1 MPIPIKNDAQ
11 QRVLQALA
19 YMIERGY
26 GIGKAAAL
34 NRTTPTT
41 MKKYMAYAGIKYK
54 IENRKAVI
62 ERTMEQKVNQFMLN
76 MSSGMSATRAA
87 REARTTV
94 KTMSKQKIEGD
105 DIIVKQGSRWSLN
118 VFVLYDHSLV
128 IYGHIVG
135 MDGKIQGMLEEED
148 GTIQSPDAPFIW
160 WQIDFD
166 NFISTLPDTQVGEFW
181 SQDIVE
187 WLRSELEIPLIV
199 NDTLAESFLGN
210 FEVGADANAD
220 GRIDEEGDMK
230 LTILEDLL
238 SRYKVRMHNTINYG
252 LDDNHP
258 IGTINYITKDE
269 LGEISSQGLFQ
280 IFYVKDTPLAYPKD
294 GPLDITFEYDLKDE
308 RF

>member
-1 MPIPIKNDAQ
+1 MPIPIKQDAQ

-26 GIGKAAAL
+26 GISKAAAL
-34 NRTTPTT
+34 NGTTPQTI
-41 MKKYMAYAGIKYK
+41 KKYMAYSGMKYK
-54 IENRKAVI
+54 IKNRKVVI
-62 ERTMEQKVNQFMLN
+62 ERNMEQKVNQFLLN
-76 MSSGMSATRAA
+76 MSSGMSASRAS

-94 KTMSKQKIEGD
+94 RTMSKQKIDEA
-105 DIIVKQGSRWSLN
+105 DIIIKEGRRWSLN

-135 MDGKIQGMLEEED
+135 MDDKIQGMLEEDD

-166 NFISTLPDTQVGEFW
+166 NFVSTLPDTEVGEFW
-181 SQDIVE
+181 SKDIVD
-187 WLRSELEIPLIV
+187 WLRSQLEIPLIA
-199 NDTLAESFLGN
+199 NDTLAETFLGN
-210 FEVGADANAD
+210 FEVGADALSE
-220 GRIDEEGDMK
+220 GRVDDEGDMK

-238 SRYKVRMHNTINYG
+238 SRYKVRMHTTVNYG

-258 IGTINYITKDE
+258 IGTINYIKKE
-269 LGEISSQGLFQ
+269 NLGIVASEGLFQ

-294 GPLDITFEYDLKDE
+294 GPLELTFEYNLEDE

>member
-1 MPIPIKNDAQ
+1 MPIPINIDAQ

-34 NRTTPTT
+34 NRTTPKT

-76 MSSGMSATRAA
+76 MSSGMSATRAS

-94 KTMSKQKIEGD
+94 KTMKKQKIKGD

-135 MDGKIQGMLEEED
+135 MDGNIQGMVEEED

-181 SQDIVE
+181 SEDIVE
-187 WLRSELEIPLIV
+187 WLRSELEIPLIA
-199 NDTLAESFLGN
+199 NATLAESFLGN
-210 FEVGADANAD
+210 FEVGADATAE
-220 GRIDEEGDMK
+220 GRIDEAGDMK
-230 LTILEDLL
+230 LTILENLL

-258 IGTINYITKDE
+258 IGTINFITKDE
-269 LGEISSQGLFQ
+269 LGERNAQGLFQ
-280 IFYVKDTPLAYPKD
+280 IFYVKDAPLAYPKD
-294 GPLDITFEYDLKDE
+294 GPLDITFEYDLTDE

>member
-1 MPIPIKNDAQ
+1 
-11 QRVLQALA
+11 
-19 YMIERGY
+19 
-26 GIGKAAAL
+26 
-34 NRTTPTT
+34 

-105 DIIVKQGSRWSLN
+105 DIIVKHGSRWSLN

-135 MDGKIQGMLEEED
+135 MDGNIQGMLEEED

-181 SQDIVE
+181 SPDIVE

-210 FEVGADANAD
+210 FEVGADATAD
-220 GRIDEEGDMK
+220 GRVGEEGDMK

-269 LGEISSQGLFQ
+269 LEERSSQGLFQ

-294 GPLDITFEYDLKDE
+294 GPLELTFEYNLRNE

>member
-1 MPIPIKNDAQ
+1 MPIPIKPDAQ

-26 GIGKAAAL
+26 GIGKAAAF
-34 NRTTPTT
+34 NRTTPQT

-62 ERTMEQKVNQFMLN
+62 ERTMEQKVNQFLLN
-76 MSSGMSATRAA
+76 MSGGMSASKAA

-94 KTMSKQKIEGD
+94 KTMSKQKIDGD
-105 DIIVKQGSRWSLN
+105 DIIVKDGRRWSLN

-135 MDGKIQGMLEEED
+135 MDGKIQGMLEEDD

-166 NFISTLPDTQVGEFW
+166 NFVSTLPDTEVGEFW
-181 SQDIVE
+181 SDDIVE
-187 WLRSELEIPLIV
+187 WLRSELEIPLIA
-199 NDTLAESFLGN
+199 NETLSESFLGN
-210 FEVGADANAD
+210 LEVEADALAD
-220 GRIDEEGDMK
+220 GRVEDDGEMK

-238 SRYKVRMHNTINYG
+238 SRYKVRMHTTVNYG

-258 IGTINYITKDE
+258 IGTINYIKKE
-269 LGEISSQGLFQ
+269 NLGVVSSKGLFQ
-280 IFYVKDTPLAYPKD
+280 IFYVKDIPLAYPKE
-294 GPLDITFEYDLKDE
+294 GPLEMTFEYDLEDE
-308 RF
+308 RI

>member
-1 MPIPIKNDAQ
+1 MPIPIKPDAQ

-26 GIGKAAAL
+26 GIGKAAAF
-34 NRTTPTT
+34 NRTTPQT

-62 ERTMEQKVNQFMLN
+62 ERTMEQKVNQFLLN
-76 MSSGMSATRAA
+76 MSGGMSASRAA

-94 KTMSKQKIEGD
+94 KTMSKQKIDGD
-105 DIIVKQGSRWSLN
+105 DIIVKDGRRWSLN

-135 MDGKIQGMLEEED
+135 MDGKIQGMLEEDD

-166 NFISTLPDTQVGEFW
+166 NFVSTLPDTEVGEFW
-181 SQDIVE
+181 SDDIVE
-187 WLRSELEIPLIV
+187 WLRSELEIPLIA
-199 NDTLAESFLGN
+199 NETLSESFLGN
-210 FEVGADANAD
+210 LEVEADALAD
-220 GRIDEEGDMK
+220 GRVEDDGEMK

-238 SRYKVRMHNTINYG
+238 SRYKVRMHTTVNYG

-258 IGTINYITKDE
+258 IGTINYIKKE
-269 LGEISSQGLFQ
+269 NLGVVSF
-280 IFYVKDTPLAYPKD
+280 
-294 GPLDITFEYDLKDE
+294 
-308 RF
+308 

>member
-1 MPIPIKNDAQ
+1 MPIPIKADAQ

-34 NRTTPTT
+34 NRTTPQT
-41 MKKYMAYAGIKYK
+41 MKKYMAYTGIKYK

-62 ERTMEQKVNQFMLN
+62 ERNIQQKVNQFLLN
-76 MSSGMSATRAA
+76 MSSGASATKAA

-94 KTMSKQKIEGD
+94 KTMKKQKIDGK
-105 DIIVKQGSRWSLN
+105 DIIFKDGWKWSLN
-118 VFVLYDHSLV
+118 VFILYDHSLV

-135 MDGKIQGMLEEED
+135 MDDKIQGMLEEDD

-166 NFISTLPDTQVGEFW
+166 NFISTLPDTKVGEFW
-181 SQDIVE
+181 SKDIVE
-187 WLRSELEIPLIV
+187 WLRSELEIPLIA
-199 NDTLAESFLGN
+199 NDTLVESFLGN
-210 FEVGADANAD
+210 FDVEADALSEGRVD
-220 GRIDEEGDMK
+220 GEGDMK

-238 SRYKVRMHNTINYG
+238 SRYKVRMHTTVNYG

-258 IGTINYITKDE
+258 IGNINFINRDD
-269 LGEISSQGLFQ
+269 LGEMNSTGLFQ

-294 GPLDITFEYDLKDE
+294 GPLELTFEYNLRDE